1 MQFFIH
7 IFKEERINN
16 VHHPK
21 CQCFYFDGRKQGI
34 GVRKEHSYSEM
45 IEKIDEEKNEA
56 EQGQKCIGF
65 HTCLALLIDFF
76 QFLKGDSIHLDLK
89 ASKFLREKL
98 STDSACPGSKSG

>member
-1 MQFFIH
+1 M
-7 IFKEERINN
+7 
-16 VHHPK
+16 HHSK

-98 STDSACPGSKSG
+98 STDSACPGSKNG